1 MKSFSDKLT
10 TGPEGSGSV
19 TGSLLMT
26 CCCMMLSRTRVISA
40 HAQNSIYV
48 LFQTMG
54 GGLSHVICLI
64 YTPTKCSNRS
74 ADKPQ
79 QNRLAFTCKMRA
91 RHFLV
96 DTGVSIFQSSFW
108 SIS

>member
-54 GGLSHVICLI
+54 GGVVPCHLLDL
-64 YTPTKCSNRS
+64 Y
-74 ADKPQ
+74 AYEMQ
-79 QNRLAFTCKMRA
+79 QPL
-91 RHFLV
+91 
-96 DTGVSIFQSSFW
+96 G
-108 SIS
+108 